1 MPDQVIVQF
10 INGDNNIQSVTNWT
24 SYNIQ
29 QDFFKSSDGFTLI
42 CEDDR
47 AEQLSNDMQIGQR
60 LQFVVNNSPILVG
73 YVDSIDLSYD
83 RTGGK
88 KLTIE
93 GRDICGILEDAHVYP
108 NLGTNK
114 TIDYQFNPTDT
125 LAYALNTILVSNNL
139 TPITKLVNEDGTT
152 PFSSSAAGSLTFAT
166 GFSVGIRSKGKTG
179 RGIYKSFTSN
189 LNRLCKPEK
198 GETYLR
204 YASRLA
210 KHAGCFIK
218 CIPGCDNTLFIGPP
232 TYDRTNFTP
241 FAIQHQ
247 YVDNAANNAQHGR
260 LKVSY
265 KEQPSV
271 IIGEATHGTAT
282 FRKQTF
288 KVVCINECTGYQ
300 PGSTILSVDTAIPNV
315 GNAIGLLTT
324 GVSPTGGKTTF
335 IPGTPARNQV
345 APANPFAPPPDIN
358 NPQETIIVHTPG
370 TEAVTVAP
378 TGYYLIPPNYNL
390 YNTLSRTIINTQTN
404 FSRPYYYV
412 DYNAQTPEELMIG
425 VTELMADF
433 QDRFLELEY
442 KVQNH
447 SQNNVVWSRNL
458 MCTVTDNAFAPGN
471 QSMAN
476 VYWIEKV
483 NFTKSRNGGTETNI
497 VMRIPYTHMTNLTP

>member
-10 INGDNNIQSVTNWT
+10 INENNKIQSVTNWT

-29 QDFFKSSDGFTLI
+29 QDFFKSADGFTLT

-47 AEQLSNDMQIGQR
+47 VDQLSNDMQVGQR
-60 LQFVVNNSPILVG
+60 LQFVINNCPVLVG
-73 YVDSIDLSYD
+73 YVDSLDLSYD
-83 RTGGK
+83 RAGGK
-88 KLTIE
+88 KLVIE
-93 GRDICGILEDAHVYP
+93 GRDICGILEDAHLYP
-108 NLGTNK
+108 NLGTNGI
-114 TIDYQFNPTDT
+114 IDYQFTPQTT
-125 LAYALNTILVSNNL
+125 LSQALNTILVNSL
-139 TPITKLVNEDGTT
+139 TPIKQLVNEDRT
-152 PFSSSAAGSLTFAT
+152 PFAGSSFGSLTFAT
-166 GFSVGIRSKGKTG
+166 GFGVGVRAKGKTG
-179 RGIYKSFTSN
+179 RGISKSFTSN
-189 LNRLCKPEK
+189 LDRLCKPEK

-218 CIPGCDNTLFIGPP
+218 CIPGCDNTLFVGPP

-241 FAIQHQ
+241 SFAIQHQ
-247 YVDNAANNAQHGR
+247 YVDNAANNSQRGR

-271 IIGEATHGTAT
+271 IIGEATHGTPT

-300 PGSTILSVDTAIPNV
+300 PGSTVLSVDTAILSV

-324 GVSPTGGKTTF
+324 GVSPTAGQTTV
-335 IPGTPARNQV
+335 IPGTPSRSQR
-345 APANPFAPPPDIN
+345 APADPFAPPPDIN
-358 NPQETIIVHTPG
+358 NPQETIIINTPG
-370 TEAVTVAP
+370 TKAVTVAP
-378 TGYYLIPPNYNL
+378 IGYYLIPPNYNL
-390 YNTLSRTIINTQTN
+390 YHTLNRTIVNTQTN
-404 FSRPYYYV
+404 FSRPYYYF

-442 KVQNH
+442 RLDNH
-447 SQNNVVWSRNL
+447 SQNNVTWRRNM
-458 MCTVTDNAFAPGN
+458 MCTVSDNAFAPGS

-497 VMRIPYTHMTNLTP
+497 VMRLPYTHMTNLTP